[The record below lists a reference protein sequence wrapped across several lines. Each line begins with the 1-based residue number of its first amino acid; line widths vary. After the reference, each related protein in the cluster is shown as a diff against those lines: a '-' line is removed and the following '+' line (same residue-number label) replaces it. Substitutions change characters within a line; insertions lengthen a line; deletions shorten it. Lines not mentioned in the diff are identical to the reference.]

1 MFLLISL
8 LLCALK
14 VSSLELTTC
23 EDAQKV
29 SVLTCGSP
37 GRDGRDGAKGD
48 KGDPGEGLR
57 GLQGPPGKLGPP
69 GPSGARGPKGD
80 PGDSFVAQTKLD
92 ALEKEIHKLKSELDR
107 VKKLQVFSLGKM
119 PEKKFYVT
127 NGKKAPFAKAKFLCT
142 ELGAT
147 VAVPKNAEENR
158 AIQSVAKDTAFLGI
172 TDEEVEGTFTYVTG
186 GGRLVYSNWK
196 ENEPNDYGSGEDCV
210 CMRVDGLWNDISCT
224 TSLNFVCEFP
234 A

>member
-1 MFLLISL
+1 MLILFSL
-8 LLCALK
+8 LLCAVKL
-14 VSSLELTTC
+14 SSLEQTTC
-23 EDAQKV
+23 ENAQKV
-29 SVLTCGSP
+29 SVLACGNP

-48 KGDPGEGLR
+48 KGDRGEGLR

-80 PGDSFVAQTKLD
+80 PGDSFAAQAKLD
-92 ALEKEIHKLKSELDR
+92 ALEKEIHKLKSELEH
-107 VKKLQVFSLGKM
+107 VKKLQAFSLGKI

-127 NGKKAPFAKAKFLCT
+127 NGRKMPFTKAKLLCE

-147 VAVPKNAEENR
+147 VAVPKNAEENT
-158 AIQSVAKDTAFLGI
+158 AIQNLAKDNTFLGI
-172 TDEEVEGTFTYVTG
+172 TDVEVEGKFTYVEG

-196 ENEPNDYGSGEDCV
+196 ENEPNDHSSGEDCV
-210 CMRVDGLWNDISCT
+210 CMRVDGLWNDISCLA
-224 TSLNFVCEFP
+224 SLNFICEFP